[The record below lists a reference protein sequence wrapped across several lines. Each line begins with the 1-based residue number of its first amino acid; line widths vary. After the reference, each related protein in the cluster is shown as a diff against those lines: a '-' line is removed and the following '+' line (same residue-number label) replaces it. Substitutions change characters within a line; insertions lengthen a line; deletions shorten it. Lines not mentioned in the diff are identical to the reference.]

1 MVGFVAR
8 RVLAGLVTL
17 LVSSFV
23 VFGALYVAPGSPLAL
38 LTGGR
43 SLPPSAIASISAQYH
58 LNQPF
63 LERYWHWLI
72 NVTHG
77 NFGESL
83 QFRQDVASLLG
94 PRIVTTLLLVLYA
107 GLLMMVLGIG
117 SGVIASLRKGKVDT
131 TVLGVTSV
139 GMATPV
145 FVTSLLLVYVF
156 AVKLGWFPA
165 SGAGTGLADKLYH
178 LTLPAIALA
187 FAGMA
192 YISRVTRSAMNAEL
206 LHGHVDMARSRGI
219 PESLVIRRHVMRNAL
234 VPVTTVVGISI
245 AALIAGDVVVEQAF
259 SIGGLGSFLVS
270 AVTGKDFAVVQA
282 IMLILV
288 LVFVVVNTVADVIV
302 ANLDPRIRLDSRRT

>member
-1 MVGFVAR
+1 MTGFVAR
-8 RVLAGLVTL
+8 RIFAGLVTL

-23 VFGALYVAPGSPLAL
+23 VFGALYLAPGSPLAL

-43 SLPPSAIASISAQYH
+43 SLPPSEIASISAQYH

-63 LERYWHWLI
+63 LDRYWFWLT
-72 NVTHG
+72 NVVHG
-77 NFGESL
+77 NFGQSL

-94 PRIVTTLLLVLYA
+94 PRIATTIMLVLYA
-107 GLLMMVLGIG
+107 GIVMVLLGVG
-117 SGVIASLRKGKVDT
+117 SGVLASLRKGRAD
-131 TVLGVTSV
+131 TSV
-139 GMATPV
+139 LAITSLGMATPV

-165 SGAGTGLADKLYH
+165 SGAGSGFGDKLYH

-192 YISRVTRSAMNAEL
+192 YISRVTRAAMNAEL
-206 LHGHVDMARSRGI
+206 VQGHVDMARSRGI
-219 PESLVIRRHVMRNAL
+219 PEPLVIRRHVMRNAL
-234 VPVTTVVGISI
+234 VPVTTVIGISI

-259 SIGGLGSFLVS
+259 SVGGLGSFLVM

-302 ANLDPRIRLDSRRT
+302 ARLDPRIRLTRRPA

>member
-1 MVGFVAR
+1 MTGFVVR
-8 RVLAGLVTL
+8 RVLAGFVTL

-23 VFGALYVAPGSPLAL
+23 VFAALYVAPGSPLAL

-43 SLPPSAIASISAQYH
+43 SLPPSEIASISAQYH

-72 NVTHG
+72 NVAHG

-94 PRIVTTLLLVLYA
+94 PRIVTTLMLVVYA
-107 GLLMMVLGIG
+107 GIVMMVLGIG

-131 TVLGVTSV
+131 SILAVTSV

-165 SGAGTGLADKLYH
+165 SGAGTGFADKLYH

-206 LHGHVDMARSRGI
+206 VQGHVDMARSRGI
-219 PESLVIRRHVMRNAL
+219 PEPLVVRRHVMRNAL
-234 VPVTTVVGISI
+234 GPVTTVVGISI

-259 SIGGLGSFLVS
+259 SIGGLGSFLVA

-288 LVFVVVNTVADVIV
+288 LVFVVVNTIADVIV
-302 ANLDPRIRLDSRRT
+302 ANLDPRIRLHQQRA

>member
-1 MVGFVAR
+1 
-8 RVLAGLVTL
+8 
-17 LVSSFV
+17 
-23 VFGALYVAPGSPLAL
+23 
-38 LTGGR
+38 
-43 SLPPSAIASISAQYH
+43 
-58 LNQPF
+58 
-63 LERYWHWLI
+63 
-72 NVTHG
+72 
-77 NFGESL
+77 
-83 QFRQDVASLLG
+83 
-94 PRIVTTLLLVLYA
+94 
-107 GLLMMVLGIG
+107 
-117 SGVIASLRKGKVDT
+117 
-131 TVLGVTSV
+131 
-139 GMATPV
+139 
-145 FVTSLLLVYVF
+145 LLVYVF

-165 SGAGTGLADKLYH
+165 SGAGAGLADKLYH

-206 LHGHVDMARSRGI
+206 VHGHVDMARSRGI

-302 ANLDPRIRLDSRRT
+302 ANLDPRIRLDSQRS